1 MRSMGGAITT
11 IMCNLF
17 DEVRDK
23 LASIVAD
30 EDAVV
35 VRKTTVMVQCS
46 LKVLYCCL
54 SLKG

>member
-17 DEVRDK
+17 DESETNWPPLSLMRM
-23 LASIVAD
+23 LWWS
-30 EDAVV
+30 EE
-35 VRKTTVMVQCS
+35 TTVRVQCS